1 MSYYLQILTVI
12 MINAILAVSLNLISG
27 YTGQLSLG
35 HATFM
40 SLGAYAA
47 TLLTLKLD
55 FPFLASLI
63 LGAVVAAFFG
73 FVIGVPTLRLKGD
86 YLAIAT
92 LGFGEIMKNILLN
105 LEITGGPMG
114 LRGIPKVTNIYI
126 ATIALLLVIFSL
138 NRIMN
143 SRVGKSFIAIRED
156 ELAAEAMGI
165 NTTKYKVL
173 AFIIG
178 AFYAG
183 IGGGLYA
190 FLFRYINPKDFGFMK
205 SIEILCMVV
214 LGGMGNTYGAVLGA
228 FIITILPELLR
239 SVSPA
244 IAQYRMVLYGLLLV
258 IMMIVKP
265 QGIISSSSL
274 SNKIKPKKLLEKG
287 GQ

>member
-1 MSYYLQILTVI
+1 LSYYLQILTVI
-12 MINAILAVSLNLISG
+12 IINSILAVSLNLISG

-40 SLGAYAA
+40 GLGAYAA
-47 TLLTLKLD
+47 TLFTLKLQT
-55 FPFLASLI
+55 PFLVSI
-63 LGAVVAAFFG
+63 VLGAAVAAFFG
-73 FVIGVPTLRLKGD
+73 FVIGVPTLRLRGD

-92 LGFGEIMKNILLN
+92 LGFGEITKNVLLN
-105 LEITGGPMG
+105 LKITGGPMG
-114 LRGIPKVTNIYI
+114 LRGIPKVTNVYV
-126 ATIALLLVIFSL
+126 AAAALIFVIFSL
-138 NRIMN
+138 GRIIN

-165 NTTKYKVL
+165 NTTRFKIL

-183 IGGGLYA
+183 LAGGLYA
-190 FLFRYINPKDFGFMK
+190 FLFRYINPKDFGFMR

-228 FIITILPELLR
+228 TIITILPEFLR

-265 QGIISSSSL
+265 RGIIGESSL
-274 SNKIKPKKLLEKG
+274 SNKKPKKLLEKG
-287 GQ
+287 GA

>member
-1 MSYYLQILTVI
+1 
-12 MINAILAVSLNLISG
+12 MINSILAVSLNLITG

-47 TLLTLKLD
+47 TLLTLKLG

-73 FVIGVPTLRLKGD
+73 FIIGVPTLRLKGD

-92 LGFGEIMKNILLN
+92 LGFGEITKNILLN

-126 ATIALLLVIFSL
+126 ATITLFLVIFSL

-165 NTTKYKVL
+165 NTTKYKIL
-173 AFIIG
+173 AFTIG

-183 IGGGLYA
+183 LAGGLYA

-239 SVSPA
+239 VVSPV

-258 IMMIVKP
+258 VMMIVRP
-265 QGIISSSSL
+265 QGIISGSSIL
-274 SNKIKPKKLLEKG
+274 DKIKPKKLLEKG